1 MSLRRALVVDDSRVA
16 RVALKKQLETYDLSV
31 ELADSAEEALDFL
44 AHDAVDAIFMDHN
57 MPGMDGLDA
66 LKALK
71 SNPKTATIP
80 VMMYTSKE
88 GEVYVSQARAL
99 GAVDVLPK
107 QAETNVLFG
116 MLVKLGLV
124 KDRRRPPQIISEPA
138 EADHSPGSDESGEP
152 PGLNLTSVLT
162 RILEDQRSALQS
174 DIYSGQ
180 QSFAKRVADEV
191 YRRQKAEEAKAASEQ
206 AEAGEQQEGEDSV
219 APPVPIDVAED
230 RGRPGVALLIGA
242 MAIALVSLLTMLLS
256 ARTERDVARGE
267 IARLEAASLL
277 SGEPAAATVS
287 ARPEPAIAD
296 TWMPALLDTLT
307 WAMNETGR
315 VPFGR
320 VPFDGRRAEQ
330 IGEFIAQLE
339 SGGFEGTVLAA
350 SHLGEFCLSIDA
362 NGLYGL
368 ADPDTLISECAL
380 IGHPLDNSTMLDD
393 RQTPGFRQF
402 IETSPLVNGGD
413 IALDVIANDRL
424 SSTPAFAYPVDPE
437 NAGEWNEVAALN
449 NRVEYMLLIGP
460 K

>member
-124 KDRRRPPQIISEPA
+124 KDRRRPPQVFDEPA
-138 EADHSPGSDESGEP
+138 EAGGDTESGESGEP

-191 YRRQKAEEAKAASEQ
+191 YRRQKAEEAKAADEQ
-206 AEAGEQQEGEDSV
+206 ADADEHAEAGAQ
-219 APPVPIDVAED
+219 PMPIDVPED

-242 MAIALVSLLTMLLS
+242 MAVALVSLLTMLLT
-256 ARTERDVARGE
+256 ARTERDLARGE
-267 IARLEAASLL
+267 IAQLEAIGMMA
-277 SGEPAAATVS
+277 GEPASAPVS
-287 ARPEPAIAD
+287 ARPDPAVTD
-296 TWMPALLDTLT
+296 TWTPALLDTLS

-320 VPFDGRRAEQ
+320 VPFDGRRADQ

-339 SGGFEGTVLAA
+339 SGGFEGTVLIA
-350 SHLGEFCLSIDA
+350 SHLGEFCLSIDS

-368 ADPDTLISECAL
+368 ADPDTPISACAL

-424 SSTPAFAYPVDPE
+424 SSTPAFSYPVDPE

-449 NRVEYMLLIGP
+449 NRVEYTLLIGP